1 MKKYYV
7 NGIEIT
13 ENEAKA
19 IEAKNAEYMN
29 IMKSDAGTLDER
41 ELKARRRFWNKKGF
55 FGEPTKK
62 AIERGSMR
70 MQKLVKAM
78 QGYTAEDIRRINK
91 APYYSSVIIRTSII

>member
-1 MKKYYV
+1 
-7 NGIEIT
+7 
-13 ENEAKA
+13 
-19 IEAKNAEYMN
+19 
-29 IMKSDAGTLDER
+29 MKSDAGTLDER

-62 AIERGSMR
+62 AIERDSMR

-91 APYYSSVIIRTSII
+91 TPYYTLRNNRNNDYIMIATARPSDIEHAILTFKIR